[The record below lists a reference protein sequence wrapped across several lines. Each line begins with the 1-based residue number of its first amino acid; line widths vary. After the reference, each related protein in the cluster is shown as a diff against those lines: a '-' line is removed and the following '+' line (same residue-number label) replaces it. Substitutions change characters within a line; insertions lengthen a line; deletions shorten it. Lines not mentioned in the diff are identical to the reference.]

1 MSKRH
6 LKLLL
11 FIAIPCLCFSQEQS
25 ISRTAKLMGTRF
37 EITLVS
43 TQEVANQY
51 LNAAQ
56 GEIERIERLISSWDA
71 NSQTA
76 EINRQAGIKP
86 VKVAKELYD
95 LIARSIEI
103 SKITQGA
110 FDISYAALD
119 PVWFFD
125 GRMKAVPSESERLK
139 SVQNIGFKDLVLN
152 AKEQTVYLPKKG
164 MKIGFGAIGKGYA
177 ADATKKLMKS
187 LGVSSGIINASGD
200 LTSWGKKPDGTDW
213 QVGISNPENPAKVFS
228 WFPVRDAAV
237 ATSGNYEKYVTLEG
251 KQYSHIMDPRTGM
264 PVSGIKSVTV
274 FAPKAELADAFAT
287 AVFIMGI
294 DTGIDTISQ
303 LPGMSCI
310 IVDAENNIHHS
321 PNIQW
326 ANTKK

>member
-1 MSKRH
+1 
-6 LKLLL
+6 
-11 FIAIPCLCFSQEQS
+11 
-25 ISRTAKLMGTRF
+25 MGTRF

-274 FAPKAELADAFAT
+274 FAPNAELADAFAT

-294 DTGIDTISQ
+294 DSGIDTISQ

>member
-1 MSKRH
+1 
-6 LKLLL
+6 
-11 FIAIPCLCFSQEQS
+11 
-25 ISRTAKLMGTRF
+25 MGTRF

-43 TQEVANQY
+43 TQEAANQY

-76 EINRQAGIKP
+76 EINRQAGITP

-125 GRMKAVPSESERLK
+125 GRMKAVPSESQRLK

-213 QVGISNPENPAKVFS
+213 QVGISNPENPTKVFS

-274 FAPKAELADAFAT
+274 FAPNAELADAFAT

>member
-1 MSKRH
+1 
-6 LKLLL
+6 
-11 FIAIPCLCFSQEQS
+11 
-25 ISRTAKLMGTRF
+25 MGTRF

-76 EINRQAGIKP
+76 EINRQAGITP

-251 KQYSHIMDPRTGM
+251 KQYSHIMDPRTGI

-274 FAPKAELADAFAT
+274 FAPNAELADAFAT

-326 ANTKK
+326 ANIKK

>member
-1 MSKRH
+1 
-6 LKLLL
+6 
-11 FIAIPCLCFSQEQS
+11 
-25 ISRTAKLMGTRF
+25 MGTRF

-76 EINRQAGIKP
+76 EVNRQAGIKP
-86 VKVAKELYD
+86 VKVAKELYE

-125 GRMKAVPSESERLK
+125 GRIKAVPSESERLK

-274 FAPKAELADAFAT
+274 FAPNAELADAFAT

-326 ANTKK
+326 ANIKK

>member
-1 MSKRH
+1 
-6 LKLLL
+6 
-11 FIAIPCLCFSQEQS
+11 
-25 ISRTAKLMGTRF
+25 MGTRF

-43 TQEVANQY
+43 TQEAANQY

-76 EINRQAGIKP
+76 EINRQSGIKP
-86 VKVAKELYD
+86 VKVAKELYE

-125 GRMKAVPSESERLK
+125 GRMKAVPSESQRLK

-274 FAPKAELADAFAT
+274 FAPNAELADAFAT

-326 ANTKK
+326 ANIKK

>member
-1 MSKRH
+1 
-6 LKLLL
+6 
-11 FIAIPCLCFSQEQS
+11 
-25 ISRTAKLMGTRF
+25 MGTRF

-86 VKVAKELYD
+86 VKVAKELYE

-274 FAPKAELADAFAT
+274 FAPNAELADAFAT

-326 ANTKK
+326 ANIKK

>member
-1 MSKRH
+1 
-6 LKLLL
+6 
-11 FIAIPCLCFSQEQS
+11 
-25 ISRTAKLMGTRF
+25 MGTRF

-213 QVGISNPENPAKVFS
+213 QVGISNPENPTKVFS

-274 FAPKAELADAFAT
+274 FAPNAELADAFAT

-326 ANTKK
+326 ANIKK

>member
-1 MSKRH
+1 
-6 LKLLL
+6 
-11 FIAIPCLCFSQEQS
+11 
-25 ISRTAKLMGTRF
+25 MGTRF

-43 TQEVANQY
+43 TQEAANQY

-76 EINRQAGIKP
+76 EINRQAGITP

-294 DTGIDTISQ
+294 DSGIDTISQ

>member
-1 MSKRH
+1 
-6 LKLLL
+6 
-11 FIAIPCLCFSQEQS
+11 
-25 ISRTAKLMGTRF
+25 MGTRF

-43 TQEVANQY
+43 TQEAAKKY

-76 EINRQAGIKP
+76 EINRQSGIKP

>member
-1 MSKRH
+1 
-6 LKLLL
+6 
-11 FIAIPCLCFSQEQS
+11 
-25 ISRTAKLMGTRF
+25 MGTRF

-43 TQEVANQY
+43 TQEAANQY

-251 KQYSHIMDPRTGM
+251 KQYSHIMDPRTGI

>member
-1 MSKRH
+1 
-6 LKLLL
+6 
-11 FIAIPCLCFSQEQS
+11 
-25 ISRTAKLMGTRF
+25 MGTRF

-43 TQEVANQY
+43 TQEAANQY

>member
-1 MSKRH
+1 
-6 LKLLL
+6 
-11 FIAIPCLCFSQEQS
+11 
-25 ISRTAKLMGTRF
+25 MGTRF

-228 WFPVRDAAV
+228 WFPVRNAAV

-274 FAPKAELADAFAT
+274 FAPNAELADAFAT

>member
-1 MSKRH
+1 
-6 LKLLL
+6 
-11 FIAIPCLCFSQEQS
+11 
-25 ISRTAKLMGTRF
+25 MGTRF

-43 TQEVANQY
+43 TQEAANQY

-76 EINRQAGIKP
+76 EINRQAGITP

-200 LTSWGKKPDGTDW
+200 LASWGKKPDGTDW

-251 KQYSHIMDPRTGM
+251 KQYSHIMDPRTGI

>member
-1 MSKRH
+1 
-6 LKLLL
+6 
-11 FIAIPCLCFSQEQS
+11 
-25 ISRTAKLMGTRF
+25 MGTRF

-125 GRMKAVPSESERLK
+125 GRMKAVPVESERLK

-274 FAPKAELADAFAT
+274 FAPNAELADAFAT

-326 ANTKK
+326 ANIKK

>member
-1 MSKRH
+1 
-6 LKLLL
+6 
-11 FIAIPCLCFSQEQS
+11 
-25 ISRTAKLMGTRF
+25 MGTRF

-86 VKVAKELYD
+86 VKVAKELYE

-164 MKIGFGAIGKGYA
+164 MKIGFGAIGKGFA

-213 QVGISNPENPAKVFS
+213 QVGISNPENPTKVFS

>member
-1 MSKRH
+1 
-6 LKLLL
+6 
-11 FIAIPCLCFSQEQS
+11 
-25 ISRTAKLMGTRF
+25 MGTRF

-43 TQEVANQY
+43 TQEAANQY

-76 EINRQAGIKP
+76 EINRQAGITP

>member
-1 MSKRH
+1 
-6 LKLLL
+6 
-11 FIAIPCLCFSQEQS
+11 
-25 ISRTAKLMGTRF
+25 MGTRF

-43 TQEVANQY
+43 TQEAANQY

-86 VKVAKELYD
+86 VKVAKELYE

-125 GRMKAVPSESERLK
+125 GRMKAVPSESQRLK

-274 FAPKAELADAFAT
+274 FAPNAELADAFAT

-326 ANTKK
+326 ANIKK

>member
-11 FIAIPCLCFSQEQS
+11 FIAIPCLCFSQKQI

-139 SVQNIGFKDLVLN
+139 FVQNIGFKDLVLN

-264 PVSGIKSVTV
+264 PVSEIKSVTV
-274 FAPKAELADAFAT
+274 FAPNAELADAFAT

>member
-1 MSKRH
+1 
-6 LKLLL
+6 
-11 FIAIPCLCFSQEQS
+11 
-25 ISRTAKLMGTRF
+25 MGTRF
-37 EITLVS
+37 EITLVG

-251 KQYSHIMDPRTGM
+251 NQYSHIMDPRTGM

-274 FAPKAELADAFAT
+274 FAPNAELADAFAT

>member
-1 MSKRH
+1 
-6 LKLLL
+6 
-11 FIAIPCLCFSQEQS
+11 
-25 ISRTAKLMGTRF
+25 MGTRF

-43 TQEVANQY
+43 TQESANQY

-86 VKVAKELYD
+86 VKVAKELYE

-125 GRMKAVPSESERLK
+125 GRMKAFPSESQRLK

-274 FAPKAELADAFAT
+274 FAPNAELADAFAT

-326 ANTKK
+326 ANIKK

>member
-1 MSKRH
+1 
-6 LKLLL
+6 
-11 FIAIPCLCFSQEQS
+11 
-25 ISRTAKLMGTRF
+25 MGTRF

-125 GRMKAVPSESERLK
+125 GRMKAVPSESQRLK

-274 FAPKAELADAFAT
+274 FAPNAELADAFAT

>member
-1 MSKRH
+1 
-6 LKLLL
+6 
-11 FIAIPCLCFSQEQS
+11 
-25 ISRTAKLMGTRF
+25 MGTRF

-125 GRMKAVPSESERLK
+125 GRMKVVPSESERLK

>member
-1 MSKRH
+1 
-6 LKLLL
+6 
-11 FIAIPCLCFSQEQS
+11 
-25 ISRTAKLMGTRF
+25 MGTRF

-43 TQEVANQY
+43 TQEVAYQY

-76 EINRQAGIKP
+76 EINRQAGITP

-152 AKEQTVYLPKKG
+152 AKEQTIYLPKKG

>member
-1 MSKRH
+1 
-6 LKLLL
+6 
-11 FIAIPCLCFSQEQS
+11 
-25 ISRTAKLMGTRF
+25 MGTRF

-125 GRMKAVPSESERLK
+125 GRMKAVPGESERLK

-274 FAPKAELADAFAT
+274 FAPNAELADAFAT

-326 ANTKK
+326 ANIKK

>member
-1 MSKRH
+1 
-6 LKLLL
+6 
-11 FIAIPCLCFSQEQS
+11 
-25 ISRTAKLMGTRF
+25 MGTRF

-43 TQEVANQY
+43 TQESANQY

>member
-1 MSKRH
+1 
-6 LKLLL
+6 
-11 FIAIPCLCFSQEQS
+11 
-25 ISRTAKLMGTRF
+25 MGTRF

-43 TQEVANQY
+43 TQEAANQY

-125 GRMKAVPSESERLK
+125 GRMKAVPSESQRLK

-274 FAPKAELADAFAT
+274 FAPNAELADAFAT

-326 ANTKK
+326 ANIKK

>member
-1 MSKRH
+1 
-6 LKLLL
+6 
-11 FIAIPCLCFSQEQS
+11 
-25 ISRTAKLMGTRF
+25 MGTRF

-86 VKVAKELYD
+86 VKVAKELYE

-164 MKIGFGAIGKGYA
+164 MKIGFGAIGKGFA

-274 FAPKAELADAFAT
+274 FAPKSRIGRRLCHCRFHYGYRHRNRHYFPVARHVLYY
-287 AVFIMGI
+287 
-294 DTGIDTISQ
+294 
-303 LPGMSCI
+303 CRCR
-310 IVDAENNIHHS
+310 
-321 PNIQW
+321 
-326 ANTKK
+326 K

>member
-1 MSKRH
+1 
-6 LKLLL
+6 
-11 FIAIPCLCFSQEQS
+11 
-25 ISRTAKLMGTRF
+25 MGTRF

-76 EINRQAGIKP
+76 EINKQAGIKP

-294 DTGIDTISQ
+294 DSGIDTISQ

>member
-1 MSKRH
+1 
-6 LKLLL
+6 
-11 FIAIPCLCFSQEQS
+11 
-25 ISRTAKLMGTRF
+25 MGF
-37 EITLVS
+37 EAFPS

-76 EINRQAGIKP
+76 EINRQAGITP

-228 WFPVRDAAV
+228 WFPLRDAAV

-251 KQYSHIMDPRTGM
+251 KQYSHIMDPRTGI

>member
-1 MSKRH
+1 
-6 LKLLL
+6 
-11 FIAIPCLCFSQEQS
+11 
-25 ISRTAKLMGTRF
+25 MGTRF

-43 TQEVANQY
+43 TQEAANQY

-76 EINRQAGIKP
+76 EINRQSGIKP

-125 GRMKAVPSESERLK
+125 GRMKAVPSESQRLK

-274 FAPKAELADAFAT
+274 FAPNAELADAFAT

>member
-1 MSKRH
+1 
-6 LKLLL
+6 
-11 FIAIPCLCFSQEQS
+11 
-25 ISRTAKLMGTRF
+25 MGTRF

-43 TQEVANQY
+43 TQEAANQY

-228 WFPVRDAAV
+228 WFPVRNAAV

-274 FAPKAELADAFAT
+274 FAPNAELADAFAT

>member
-1 MSKRH
+1 
-6 LKLLL
+6 
-11 FIAIPCLCFSQEQS
+11 
-25 ISRTAKLMGTRF
+25 MGTRF

-43 TQEVANQY
+43 TQEAANQY

-86 VKVAKELYD
+86 VKVAKELYE

-125 GRMKAVPSESERLK
+125 GRMKAVPSESQRLK

>member
-1 MSKRH
+1 
-6 LKLLL
+6 
-11 FIAIPCLCFSQEQS
+11 
-25 ISRTAKLMGTRF
+25 MGTRF

-86 VKVAKELYD
+86 VKVAKELYE

-125 GRMKAVPSESERLK
+125 GRMKAVPSESQRLK

-321 PNIQW
+321 PNFQW

>member
-1 MSKRH
+1 
-6 LKLLL
+6 
-11 FIAIPCLCFSQEQS
+11 
-25 ISRTAKLMGTRF
+25 MGTRF

-43 TQEVANQY
+43 TQEAANQY

-76 EINRQAGIKP
+76 EINRQSGIKP
-86 VKVAKELYD
+86 VKVAKELYE

-125 GRMKAVPSESERLK
+125 GRMKAVPSESQRLK

-187 LGVSSGIINASGD
+187 LGVSSGIINASETLPAG
-200 LTSWGKKPDGTDW
+200 GKS
-213 QVGISNPENPAKVFS
+213 QMEQI
-228 WFPVRDAAV
+228 
-237 ATSGNYEKYVTLEG
+237 G
-251 KQYSHIMDPRTGM
+251 K
-264 PVSGIKSVTV
+264 
-274 FAPKAELADAFAT
+274 
-287 AVFIMGI
+287 
-294 DTGIDTISQ
+294 
-303 LPGMSCI
+303 
-310 IVDAENNIHHS
+310 
-321 PNIQW
+321 
-326 ANTKK
+326 

>member
-1 MSKRH
+1 
-6 LKLLL
+6 
-11 FIAIPCLCFSQEQS
+11 
-25 ISRTAKLMGTRF
+25 MGTRF

-43 TQEVANQY
+43 TQESANQY

-76 EINRQAGIKP
+76 EINRQAGITP

-251 KQYSHIMDPRTGM
+251 KQYSHIMDPRTGI

>member
-1 MSKRH
+1 
-6 LKLLL
+6 
-11 FIAIPCLCFSQEQS
+11 
-25 ISRTAKLMGTRF
+25 MGTRF

-228 WFPVRDAAV
+228 WFPLRDAAV

>member
-1 MSKRH
+1 
-6 LKLLL
+6 
-11 FIAIPCLCFSQEQS
+11 
-25 ISRTAKLMGTRF
+25 MGTRF

-43 TQEVANQY
+43 TQEAANQY

-164 MKIGFGAIGKGYA
+164 MKIGFGAIGKGFA

-326 ANTKK
+326 ANIKK

>member
-1 MSKRH
+1 
-6 LKLLL
+6 
-11 FIAIPCLCFSQEQS
+11 
-25 ISRTAKLMGTRF
+25 MGTRF

-43 TQEVANQY
+43 TQEAANQY

-76 EINRQAGIKP
+76 EINRKAGITP

-251 KQYSHIMDPRTGM
+251 KQYSHIMDPRTGI

>member
-1 MSKRH
+1 
-6 LKLLL
+6 
-11 FIAIPCLCFSQEQS
+11 
-25 ISRTAKLMGTRF
+25 MGTRF

-251 KQYSHIMDPRTGM
+251 KQYSHIMDPRTGI

>member
-1 MSKRH
+1 
-6 LKLLL
+6 
-11 FIAIPCLCFSQEQS
+11 
-25 ISRTAKLMGTRF
+25 MGTRF

-86 VKVAKELYD
+86 VKVAKELYE

-125 GRMKAVPSESERLK
+125 GRMKAVPSESQRLK

-274 FAPKAELADAFAT
+274 FAPNAELADAFAT